1 MKLGDLEIWLV
12 TDGTVRFDGG
22 AMFGIIPRVMWEKFL
37 PADERHRIIMAM
49 NSLLIRAAGKW
60 ILIETGAGNKFG
72 AKHDDIYAL
81 EPAPRL
87 PGNLLAHGVTREQI
101 DIVINTHLH
110 FDHCGWNTHMVDGK
124 AVPYFPNAQYIVP
137 RGELEHAKNPN
148 DRDRAT
154 YFLDNFVP
162 METTGQWK
170 LLDEDAEVFPGIEMI
185 CVPGHTDDMMC
196 VRLTGGGQTVFF
208 FADLVPSAAHLPY
221 VWLPA
226 YDSEPRTTVANKKIW
241 IPRAESE
248 NWIVVF
254 SHDERTP
261 AGYLRERKGRYFLE
275 PVDLNR

>member
-1 MKLGDLEIWLV
+1 MKLGDLEVWLV

-22 AMFGIIPRVMWEKFL
+22 AMFGIIPRMMWEKFM
-37 PADERHRIIMAM
+37 PADERHRILMAM

-81 EPAPRL
+81 EAAPRL
-87 PGNLLAHGVTREQI
+87 PDNLLAHGVTRERI

-110 FDHCGWNTHMVDGK
+110 FDHCGWNTHFVDGK

-137 RGELEHAKNPN
+137 RGEMDHAKAPN

-154 YFLDNFVP
+154 YFIDNFVP

-170 LLDEDAEVFPGIEMI
+170 LLDTDAEVFPGIEMI
-185 CVPGHTDDMMC
+185 CIPGHTDDMMC
-196 VRLTGGGQTVFF
+196 VRLTGGGKSVFF

-241 IPRAESE
+241 IPKAANE

-254 SHDERTP
+254 AHDEKTP
-261 AGYLRERKGRYFLE
+261 SGTLRERNGRYFLE